1 MAFDPFRPPAAPL
14 RVTST
19 GRAQPVRGVVL
30 GLAVYIAG
38 SFVLVNVLVLA
49 AIHLGV
55 YRSPV
60 NAGLALVLTSAL
72 DPLSAIGALAT
83 AIVLA
88 MSFTA
93 GYVCATFARV
103 NSLIAPTVV
112 ATVAVSL
119 ELFFGPGAQ
128 PTGVWLGLTAL
139 TFVLT
144 LAGGFAWLRQE
155 YRDVVAE

>member
-1 MAFDPFRPPAAPL
+1 MAINPFRPPSAPL
-14 RVTST
+14 RVASSS
-19 GRAQPVRGVVL
+19 RAQPVRGVVL
-30 GLAVYIAG
+30 GLAVYVAG
-38 SFVLVNVLVLA
+38 SFVLVNLLVLA

-55 YRSPV
+55 YSAPV

-72 DPLSAIGALAT
+72 DPLSTIGALAT
-83 AIVLA
+83 AIVLT

-93 GYVCATFARV
+93 GYVCAAFARV
-103 NSLIAPTVV
+103 TTLIAPTVV

-155 YRDVVAE
+155 YRDVVPE